1 VKNLLILD
9 FILIFAIEK
18 KRRSMITTIIMA
30 GLVAT
35 AIVYLPQAFKCSWPS
50 APSKPMSERERQIS
64 VIESLVIDRV
74 NHVESIAMYEYLH
87 GKRTSP
93 DVSTQEIKNKI
104 SPEII
109 EWAAKEYKM
118 SSEEIE
124 KLIDRGIKSCTP
136 IVKPK

>member
-1 VKNLLILD
+1 
-9 FILIFAIEK
+9 
-18 KRRSMITTIIMA
+18 MMA

-50 APSKPMSERERQIS
+50 APSKPMTEHERQIS
-64 VIESLVIDRV
+64 IIESLVVDRV

-87 GKRTSP
+87 GNRTSP
-93 DVSTQEIKNKI
+93 DVSTQEIKDKI

-109 EWAAKEYKM
+109 EWAGKEYHM
-118 SSEEIE
+118 ISDEVE